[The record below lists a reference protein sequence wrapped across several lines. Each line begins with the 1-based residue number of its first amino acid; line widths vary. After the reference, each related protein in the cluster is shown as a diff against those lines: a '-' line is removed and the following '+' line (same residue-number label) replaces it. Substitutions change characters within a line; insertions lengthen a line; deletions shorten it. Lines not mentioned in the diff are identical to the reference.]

1 MIKMSK
7 KKTLKEKS
15 NTNLPTCPQK
25 ISKQKSKNIVEK
37 KFSLSKSKLNS
48 LKTSKNFTESKF
60 NSKKNHNSI
69 SSKEEIASK
78 FTNKSKLNKMTQKPV
93 YNNTCGN
100 TNNNNKLFSSN
111 LFLTNDTDI
120 PTPDEEK
127 KNLKKNKFN
136 KNSNNQGEILNLP
149 ELETIFKKNTFKK
162 TIIIDNEGNNNL
174 HLNIKKGENDYKILL
189 NNNNKSI
196 FSNSSINANTETNS
210 LFTNASKVEAS
221 NINNNINND
230 NNINN
235 YIIKENEIKKNIID
249 DNIKNEKNEEE
260 KRIKEYTKIFN
271 LLNTNIE
278 QFKKMFN
285 NNSKTNNNSHNNSK
299 TNSNTNSNNN
309 KQSNPKEKKVQKT
322 KNKNFPQKR
331 NKKILIQNKKTLQS
345 KPIKKMGSSVRK
357 LTHNCQ
363 DELNNKNT
371 SSNLKKNL
379 SEKNLSSSSKRL
391 KNQNIFT
398 VDVRNDIEKDL
409 NSDSKYVNKES
420 NNAIS
425 SFLES
430 SLQDDFYQS
439 LMNKDFPNLKEDD
452 KIMKD
457 DIISVNIDEKGK
469 DENIQDVQNSRIF
482 RGKIESENYLGDN
495 NIINKKYGKNIDKNN
510 CSIF

>member
-1 MIKMSK
+1 
-7 KKTLKEKS
+7 
-15 NTNLPTCPQK
+15 
-25 ISKQKSKNIVEK
+25 
-37 KFSLSKSKLNS
+37 
-48 LKTSKNFTESKF
+48 
-60 NSKKNHNSI
+60 
-69 SSKEEIASK
+69 
-78 FTNKSKLNKMTQKPV
+78 
-93 YNNTCGN
+93 
-100 TNNNNKLFSSN
+100 
-111 LFLTNDTDI
+111 
-120 PTPDEEK
+120 
-127 KNLKKNKFN
+127 
-136 KNSNNQGEILNLP
+136 
-149 ELETIFKKNTFKK
+149 
-162 TIIIDNEGNNNL
+162 
-174 HLNIKKGENDYKILL
+174 
-189 NNNNKSI
+189 
-196 FSNSSINANTETNS
+196 
-210 LFTNASKVEAS
+210 
-221 NINNNINND
+221 
-230 NNINN
+230 
-235 YIIKENEIKKNIID
+235 
-249 DNIKNEKNEEE
+249 
-260 KRIKEYTKIFN
+260 
-271 LLNTNIE
+271 
-278 QFKKMFN
+278 MFN

-409 NSDSKYVNKES
+409 NSDSKLVNKES

-439 LMNKDFPNLKEDD
+439 FMNKDFLNSKEED

-457 DIISVNIDEKGK
+457 DIISVNIYEKGK

>member
-1 MIKMSK
+1 MIKMTK
-7 KKTLKEKS
+7 KKSVKEKS
-15 NTNLPTCPQK
+15 NSNLPSYPKK

-37 KFSLSKSKLNS
+37 KFSLSKSKLNP
-48 LKTSKNFTESKF
+48 LKTSKKFSESKF

-69 SSKEEIASK
+69 SSKEEIITK
-78 FTNKSKLNKMTQKPV
+78 FQNKSKLNKINQKTV

-100 TNNNNKLFSSN
+100 NNNNNNNKLFSSN

-120 PTPDEEK
+120 PIPDEEK
-127 KNLKKNKFN
+127 KNLKKSKFN

-149 ELETIFKKNTFKK
+149 ELDKIFKKNTFKK

-189 NNNNKSI
+189 NNNKSI

-210 LFTNASKVEAS
+210 LFTNASKVETS
-221 NINNNINND
+221 NINNN
-230 NNINN
+230 NINN
-235 YIIKENEIKKNIID
+235 YLIKEKEIKKNIID
-249 DNIKNEKNEEE
+249 DNIKNEKDREE

-285 NNSKTNNNSHNNSK
+285 NNSKTNNNSNN
-299 TNSNTNSNNN
+299 NSNNN
-309 KQSNPKEKKVQKT
+309 DKLLNPKEKKIQKS
-322 KNKNFPQKR
+322 KNQNMLQKR
-331 NKKILIQNKKTLQS
+331 NNKILIQNKKTFQT
-345 KPIKKMGSSVRK
+345 KPIKKIRSSVTK
-357 LTHNCQ
+357 LNHKYQ
-363 DELNNKNT
+363 EKSLDKNT
-371 SSNLKKNL
+371 SNNIKKNF
-379 SEKNLSSSSKRL
+379 SEKNLSSSSKWL
-391 KNQNIFT
+391 KTNQNIFT

-409 NSDSKYVNKES
+409 NSGSKLVGKES

-439 LMNKDFPNLKEDD
+439 LMNGEFPNLKEDD

-482 RGKIESENYLGDN
+482 RGKIESENYSGDN
-495 NIINKKYGKNIDKNN
+495 NNINLNDGKNLDKNN
-510 CSIF
+510 CYIF